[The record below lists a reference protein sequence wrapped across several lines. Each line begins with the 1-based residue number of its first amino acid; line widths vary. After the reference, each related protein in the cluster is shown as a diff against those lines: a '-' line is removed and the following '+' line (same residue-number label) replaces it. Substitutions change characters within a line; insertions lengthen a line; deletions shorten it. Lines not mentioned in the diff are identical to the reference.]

1 MTTTPPITMAMSKLE
16 SESEGVVFTSES
28 EGVVFTSCLRLLS
41 FGGEVEVVEGMGG
54 GGVTVGRV

>member
-28 EGVVFTSCLRLLS
+28 EEVAFTSWLLS